1 MRRYPIHTAM
11 ICSLFTVDVY
21 AQLVSVECC
30 HYEGDLLK
38 IGHCTSGPNAT
49 QLPEDCQ
56 PPGNCVLGFGAN
68 TELMGLLCAAEQPE
82 LPDEPRAMCT
92 SWVLDDAPVVDECV
106 ASPATGINLFTIYD
120 ADRDGDLDLR
130 DVAAFQELFHGIPN
144 PTQSDAMLVRV
155 ECCFPEASLLSLG
168 LCLSG
173 PGVLDA
179 PPECDSQAACTLGF
193 SDTVQ
198 VGDFMHRLCRPES
211 TTTIG
216 PSDFFCSSWVEEGVP
231 IVQSCEATEASG
243 VGSWLVFDDDGDGDL
258 DLVDFA
264 SLQRIFE
271 SAPGR

>member
-1 MRRYPIHTAM
+1 MKLYLIHTAM
-11 ICSLFTVDVY
+11 ICSLFAVDVY

-30 HYEGDLLK
+30 HDEDDLLK

-49 QLPEDCQ
+49 ELPEDCQ
-56 PPGNCVLGFGAN
+56 PPGHCVLGFGAN
-68 TELMGLLCAAEQPE
+68 TELMDLLCAAEPPQ
-82 LPDEPRAMCT
+82 LPDEPRVMCT
-92 SWVLDDAPVVDECV
+92 SWVVDDAPVVDECV
-106 ASPATGINLFTIYD
+106 ASAAVEINLFTNYD
-120 ADRDGDLDLR
+120 TDRDGDLDLR

-179 PPECDSQAACTLGF
+179 PPACDSRAVCTLGF

-198 VGDFMHRLCRPES
+198 VGDFMYRLCRPES

-216 PSDFFCSSWVEEGVP
+216 PSDFFCSSWAEEGAA
-231 IVQSCEATEASG
+231 IVQSCEATEAFG
-243 VGSWLVFDDDGDGDL
+243 VGSWLVFDDDNDGDL
-258 DLVDFA
+258 DLLDFA
-264 SLQRIFE
+264 NLQRIFE
-271 SAPGR
+271 SAPER